1 MRAKSP
7 SYSSSVYLYIEIFC
21 NHSDGSPASEEDNCS
36 HRTRQPNRPIVLDES
51 QVYIQSLI
59 SIIHAQSTRIDE
71 QKELLIKIKEQA
83 RDGTTST
90 EETRGTKLAE
100 IAKLAEQHFPPIPV
114 NLGLQS
120 SKLCSKI

>member
-1 MRAKSP
+1 M
-7 SYSSSVYLYIEIFC
+7 EE
-21 NHSDGSPASEEDNCS
+21 GSGS
-36 HRTRQPNRPIVLDES
+36 HMLPQPNRPMVLDES
-51 QVYIQSLI
+51 EVYIQSLI

-71 QKELLIKIKEQA
+71 QNELLSKIKEQA

-90 EETRGTKLAE
+90 EATRASKLAE
-100 IAKLAEQHFPPIPV
+100 IAKLAEQRFPPIPV

>member
-1 MRAKSP
+1 M
-7 SYSSSVYLYIEIFC
+7 EE
-21 NHSDGSPASEEDNCS
+21 GSGS
-36 HRTRQPNRPIVLDES
+36 HMLPQPNRPMVLDES
-51 QVYIQSLI
+51 EVYIQSLI

-90 EETRGTKLAE
+90 EATRASKLAE
-100 IAKLAEQHFPPIPV
+100 IAELAEQRFQPIPV

-120 SKLCSKI
+120 NKLCSKI